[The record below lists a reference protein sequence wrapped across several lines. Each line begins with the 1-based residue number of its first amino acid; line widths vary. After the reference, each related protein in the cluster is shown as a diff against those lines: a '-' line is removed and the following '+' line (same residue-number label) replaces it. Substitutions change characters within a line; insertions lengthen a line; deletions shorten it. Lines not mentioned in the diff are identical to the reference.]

1 VNQEVVRGIFESEGY
16 TLTIAMDGD
25 EAIATVDKIQR
36 EGSQMPHLLLLD
48 SMMPGKSGLEVCK
61 HLRKVHNL
69 VSLPIIMVTCRS
81 SKEDTAQALN
91 AGCNDYVTK
100 PFQRVELLARVRV
113 QTAMIEAVS
122 ELLMSVGKKGQVSLP
137 QPEPAPPHALPLP
150 PPVPTVQTQDTG
162 TQSDPLPAPP
172 VAGAAAPPAKAKGMP
187 QSYKPD
193 LIDIDTRI
201 GVAPREESVCRDLL
215 LAPFLA
221 EWQCDTLDEQH
232 KHDRLQLEVLQLRLN
247 DKISERATLRRRCR
261 EKEVKL
267 AGASAEVEFYKQML
281 DEADDMLEKQDHKLE
296 TSDERFAH
304 LNLSLQLSGLSPSP
318 DP

>member
-1 VNQEVVRGIFESEGY
+1 MG
-16 TLTIAMDGD
+16 
-25 EAIATVDKIQR
+25 
-36 EGSQMPHLLLLD
+36 
-48 SMMPGKSGLEVCK
+48 
-61 HLRKVHNL
+61 
-69 VSLPIIMVTCRS
+69 
-81 SKEDTAQALN
+81 
-91 AGCNDYVTK
+91 
-100 PFQRVELLARVRV
+100 
-113 QTAMIEAVS
+113 
-122 ELLMSVGKKGQVSLP
+122 GKKGQVSLP
-137 QPEPAPPHALPLP
+137 QPQPAPPHALPLP
-150 PPVPTVQTQDTG
+150 PP
-162 TQSDPLPAPP
+162 P
-172 VAGAAAPPAKAKGMP
+172 VAVAAAPPAKATGMP

-193 LIDIDTRI
+193 LIDIDARI

-221 EWQCDTLDEQH
+221 EWQSDTLDEQH